1 MRDCLIHINNDNTV
15 DVSSVSQ
22 YIGEHAATQLII
34 TLNDELNT
42 KGIHYY
48 TLSFGMSTDFPN
60 PYLIKFS
67 SDAITDKSVY
77 GYADEGK
84 IYFVLPKALTL
95 FSTLQIQVEA
105 HSTDI
110 NDNIIRTVKSPVF
123 EIEFNKS
130 VEGEEAIIPEK
141 SFEIIEEMRKALA
154 EINAVSGE
162 IAEIRRDIES
172 INGAVDE
179 IEALIDE
186 SEVLE

>member
-34 TLNDELNT
+34 ALNDELNT
-42 KGIHYY
+42 KDIHYY
-48 TLSFGMSTDFPN
+48 TLSFGMCTDFPN

-67 SDAITDKSVY
+67 SDAITDKSAY

-110 NDNIIRTVKSPVF
+110 FDNIIRTVKSPVF
-123 EIEFNKS
+123 EVAFNKS
-130 VEGEEAIIPEK
+130 VDGEETIIPEN
-141 SFEIIEEMRKALA
+141 SFAIIEEMRKALA

-162 IAEIRRDIES
+162 IAEIRSEIES
-172 INGAVDE
+172 INGSVDE

-186 SEVLE
+186 SGVLE

>member
-1 MRDCLIHINNDNTV
+1 MRDCHITINNDNSV

-34 TLNDELNT
+34 TLNDELNSS
-42 KGIHYY
+42 GIHYY

-67 SDAITDKSVY
+67 SDAITDKSAY
-77 GYADEGK
+77 GYADSGN

-110 NDNIIRTVKSPVF
+110 SDNIIRTVKSPVF
-123 EIEFNKS
+123 EIAFNRS
-130 VEGEEAIIPEK
+130 VEGEETIIPEK
-141 SFEIIEEMRKALA
+141 SFEIIEEMRKALTRV
-154 EINAVSGE
+154 NAVS
-162 IAEIRRDIES
+162 AEIDAIHGEIES
-172 INGAVDE
+172 INGSVNG
-179 IEALIDE
+179 IEAMIDE
-186 SEVLE
+186 SGVLE

>member
-34 TLNDELNT
+34 TLNDELNSS
-42 KGIHYY
+42 GIHYY
-48 TLSFGMSTDFPN
+48 TLNFGMSTDFPN

-67 SDAITDKSVY
+67 SDAITDKSPY
-77 GYADEGK
+77 GYADGGK

-110 NDNIIRTVKSPVF
+110 NDNIIRTIKSPVF
-123 EIEFNKS
+123 EISFNKS
-130 VEGEEAIIPEK
+130 VDGEEAIIPEN
-141 SFEIIEEMRKALA
+141 SFTIIEEMRKALA
-154 EINAVSGE
+154 EINAVSDE
-162 IAEIRRDIES
+162 IAGIRSEVES
-172 INGAVDE
+172 IKGLADE
-179 IEALIDE
+179 IETLIDE
-186 SEVLE
+186 SGVLE